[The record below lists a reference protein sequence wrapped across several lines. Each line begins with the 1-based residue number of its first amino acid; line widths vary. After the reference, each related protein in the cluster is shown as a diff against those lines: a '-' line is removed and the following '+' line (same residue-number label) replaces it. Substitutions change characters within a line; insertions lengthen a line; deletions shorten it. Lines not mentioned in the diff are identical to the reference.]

1 MSLSVLSTTRVKG
14 STVSPVDPLWPLSLF
29 HLITF
34 LSAMTLNP
42 PTPRVLHV
50 SPCVAAFSSW
60 YLEPTLPQYKPV
72 THLVQSSPTA
82 TSQVDSR
89 SWIQLQLHPPHMH
102 LLLCVPQTNPSHHSL
117 SLTFSSLLCPGQ
129 RQCAPSFKFTSYT
142 DSPLFLPHL
151 CTQPPSQQEPRVHIL
166 FYFTGKCSSP
176 ERRLYPFLC
185 VYMFYVQVT
194 L

>member
-1 MSLSVLSTTRVKG
+1 M
-14 STVSPVDPLWPLSLF
+14 DPLWPLSLF

-34 LSAMTLNP
+34 LSAVTLNP

-89 SWIQLQLHPPHMH
+89 SWIQFQLHPPHMH
-102 LLLCVPQTNPSHHSL
+102 LLLLSPKQTPPTTLCPSPSPVSCVQVKGNVPPPSSSPLSQTHFCFYPICVPSHLL
-117 SLTFSSLLCPGQ
+117 S
-129 RQCAPSFKFTSYT
+129 K
-142 DSPLFLPHL
+142 
-151 CTQPPSQQEPRVHIL
+151 
-166 FYFTGKCSSP
+166 SP
-176 ERRLYPFLC
+176 ECISFSTALGSVLAQSDASTH
-185 VYMFYVQVT
+185 FYVCICFMYR
-194 L
+194 